1 MAMVPAKASSSR
13 SNLVVAAS
21 FRKTPQEDNSQDQ
34 QEDSTFQ
41 QHQQQQQQQRQQ
53 GPPPSLV
60 STRRQLMVFT
70 AAAGALAATNTT
82 APLPSNADELAATTS
97 PVEDSCRECSGAG
110 VVPCDMCG
118 GSGKWRALSRKRAK
132 DTYDFTECPQCYG
145 RGVRVCGVCFGTGLR
160 NVRGLLRRPES
171 TVLVQRMQHGVL
183 NPGEAQELLSKAKRD
198 LAEKERMGGE
208 DVSVGDASPAV

>member
-1 MAMVPAKASSSR
+1 
-13 SNLVVAAS
+13 VAAS
-21 FRKTPQEDNSQDQ
+21 FRKTAQEDNPEHQ
-34 QEDSTFQ
+34 QEASTS
-41 QHQQQQQQQRQQ
+41 QQQQQQRQQ
-53 GPPPSLV
+53 GPPPPLV

-82 APLPSNADELAATTS
+82 APLPSNADELTATTA

-110 VVPCDMCG
+110 IVPCDMCG

-171 TVLVQRMQHGVL
+171 TLLVQRMQHGVL
-183 NPGEAQELLSKAKRD
+183 NPGEAQELLAKAKRD
-198 LAEKERMGGE
+198 MAISEEEKMGGGGGGAA
-208 DVSVGDASPAV
+208 SGGDASPAV

>member
-1 MAMVPAKASSSR
+1 MAASSR
-13 SNLVVAAS
+13 RA
-21 FRKTPQEDNSQDQ
+21 PQEDN
-34 QEDSTFQ
+34 EPSTS
-41 QHQQQQQQQRQQ
+41 HQQQQRDSRQQ
-53 GPPPSLV
+53 APPPPLV
-60 STRRQLMVFT
+60 SSRRQLMVFT
-70 AAAGALAATNTT
+70 GAAAALAATSAT
-82 APLPSNADELAATTS
+82 APLPSNAEGEAMPQS
-97 PVEDSCRECSGAG
+97 IEDSCRECSGAG

-183 NPGEAQELLSKAKRD
+183 NPGEAQELLAQAKKEM
-198 LAEKERMGGE
+198 AEKAAGAGGSAAAA
-208 DVSVGDASPAV
+208 SVGEGVIDAAPGV